1 MKFEC
6 QVVVSIE
13 EHEIRMSSGGIQAD
27 LTHPVSS
34 CQLHHFCRS
43 RDFISRNHV
52 KAALLDRCP

>member
-13 EHEIRMSSGGIQAD
+13 EHDIRMSSGGIKAD
-27 LTHPVSS
+27 PTHPVSS
-34 CQLHHFCRS
+34 CQLHYFCRS
-43 RDFISRNHV
+43 RDFISGNHV